1 MDTIRNISLIG
12 KINSAANEVNDLI
25 HHLSQQGGQ
34 LHAIDKDSLLLK
46 MQQLYSLALMLEVQT
61 FDHQLKDVSLM
72 IEPVQ
77 TEETNEISH
86 KTNASEASTN
96 VVEPPAQEN
105 HSQTLVE
112 ELVEN
117 EPKQITQKEADSLWD
132 EEASPTA
139 AAPLKSEPVK
149 AVATKTE
156 TPDLFGGLHPESLAD
171 KLASQKDNSLA
182 ARLEQS
188 KINDLRQAIGINEK
202 FLFINDLFEGNLSY
216 YNKAI
221 DELNSFQ
228 SLNGARTYLIELSVE
243 YGWTADSSAKEKL
256 HQLIDRKFESNA

>member
-25 HHLSQQGGQ
+25 QHLSLRGGQ

-46 MQQLYSLALMLEVQT
+46 LQQLYSLAVMLEAQSVEH
-61 FDHQLKDVSLM
+61 HQKDFRLI
-72 IEPVQ
+72 IETVQ
-77 TEETNEISH
+77 TEKTDEVSH
-86 KTNASEASTN
+86 QNNAPEESPVA
-96 VVEPPAQEN
+96 VEPPAQEN
-105 HSQTLVE
+105 LSRSRAVDLV
-112 ELVEN
+112 VN
-117 EPKQITQKEADSLWD
+117 EPEKITQKEADSLWD
-132 EEASPTA
+132 EESSQA
-139 AAPLKSEPVK
+139 AAPLKADPLTAEVK
-149 AVATKTE
+149 KPEA
-156 TPDLFGGLHPESLAD
+156 PDLFGGLHPESLAD
-171 KLASQKDNSLA
+171 KLASHKDNSLA

-188 KINDLRQAIGINEK
+188 KINDLRKAIGINEK

-243 YGWTADSSAKEKL
+243 YGWPTDSSAKEKL
-256 HQLIDRKFESNA
+256 NQLIDRKFESNA